1 MTPLDLFRRAVTPA
15 DRWLMGVSA
24 VTILVFAMRTVTTP
38 GKSAIVSRDNRP
50 VLRLALDT
58 DAKHE
63 VAGRLGPVV
72 VQVEGGRVRL
82 LEHRS
87 PRMIG
92 TRAGWI
98 QGAGRAI
105 ACVPCGI
112 VIRVEGENPTPSGE
126 GGGFDAISE

>member
-1 MTPLDLFRRAVTPA
+1 MRPVALLLRASTPA

-24 VTILVFAMRTVTTP
+24 VAILTGALFSVTTP
-38 GKSAIVSRDNRP
+38 GKIAMVSRDNRP
-50 VLRLALDT
+50 ILRLALDR
-58 DAKHE
+58 DSQHE

-92 TRAGWI
+92 TRVGWI

-112 VIRVEGENPTPSGE
+112 VIRVEGGE
-126 GGGFDAISE
+126 RSDGDAGGFDAVSE